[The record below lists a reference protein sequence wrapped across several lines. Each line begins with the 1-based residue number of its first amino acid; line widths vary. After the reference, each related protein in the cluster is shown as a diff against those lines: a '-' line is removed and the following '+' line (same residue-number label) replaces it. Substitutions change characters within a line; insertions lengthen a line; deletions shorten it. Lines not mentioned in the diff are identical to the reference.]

1 MRYFT
6 CLILLVAA
14 GTAHACVNI
23 EGVTQEG
30 TYEMVSGQSPVDL
43 LRSRMKS
50 KPASKL
56 ATLFGGPEDHYELE
70 LKLVTRPE
78 EQEVDAVRDILT
90 GHYTEAIEKLTAL
103 EAESPGRYNT
113 AANLGTAYE
122 LAGDNQQALHWI
134 TESISR
140 NEDSHYGTEWLH
152 KKILESKIAMEGD
165 PEYLKNNPILPI
177 DEEKIAD
184 QAIMLTYDGRE
195 IARDDLL
202 KALHYQ
208 LGERMLFVKPK
219 DPVVADLLYS
229 FALFE
234 AHTRVLEPAVEL
246 LALARVYGYHDLPA
260 LEARMLQYQ
269 EIIDSTWK
277 ISPETLIPS
286 AISLLVL
293 CALLYPIIRFAW
305 SLRRQ
310 LKRVHEQGSTSAQAE
325 D

>member
-6 CLILLVAA
+6 CLILLIAA

-23 EGVTQEG
+23 EGVTKEG
-30 TYEMVSGQSPVDL
+30 HYEMALGQSHVDL

-50 KPASKL
+50 EPASKL
-56 ATLFGGPEDHYELE
+56 ATLLGGPKDHYELE
-70 LKLVTRPE
+70 LRLVTRPE
-78 EQEVDAVRDILT
+78 EREVDAVRDILM
-90 GHYTEAIEKLTAL
+90 GRYTEAIDKLKAL
-103 EAESPGRYNT
+103 EAENPGRYST

-152 KKILESKIAMEGD
+152 KKILESKIAMEDD
-165 PEYLKNNPILPI
+165 PEYLKSNPIIPI
-177 DEEKIAD
+177 DEEKAAD
-184 QAIMLTYDGRE
+184 QVIMLTYDGRE

-277 ISPETLIPS
+277 IRPRELFFP
-286 AISLLVL
+286 ALVL
-293 CALLYPIIRFAW
+293 CALLYPLLRFAW
-305 SLRRQ
+305 SLRRR
-310 LKRVHEQGSTSAQAE
+310 LKRAHEQGSTSAQAE

>member
-1 MRYFT
+1 MRHIT
-6 CLILLVAA
+6 SLILLIAA
-14 GTAHACVNI
+14 GTAHACINI
-23 EGVTQEG
+23 EGVTKEG
-30 TYEMVSGQSPVDL
+30 NYQMVAGQSPVDL
-43 LRSRMKS
+43 LRSHMQS

-56 ATLFGGPEDHYELE
+56 
-70 LKLVTRPE
+70 VTRPE
-78 EQEVDAVRDILT
+78 AQEVDAVRDILT
-90 GHYTEAIEKLTAL
+90 GRYTEAIEKLKAL
-103 EAESPGRYNT
+103 EAKSPGRYNT

-134 TESISR
+134 SESISR

-152 KKILESKIAMEGD
+152 KKILETKVAMDDD
-165 PEYLKNNPILPI
+165 PDYLKSHPILPI

-184 QAIMLTYDGRE
+184 QVIMLSYDDRE
-195 IARDDLL
+195 IRRDELL

-229 FALFE
+229 FALVE
-234 AHTRVLEPAVEL
+234 AHTRILEPAVEL
-246 LALARVYGYHDLPA
+246 LALAKEYGYHDLPA
-260 LEARMLQYQ
+260 LEARLHEYQ

-277 ISPETLIPS
+277 IRPRELFFP
-286 AISLLVL
+286 ALVL
-293 CALLYPIIRFAW
+293 CALLYPLLRFAW
-305 SLRRQ
+305 SLRRR